1 MHVLAKNSAR
11 EAFRSSRWVMLT
23 VLILAYVCSNVDR
36 MAITLL
42 IEPIKAHFGA
52 SDGQIGLLQGVA
64 FTLVYSVVGLP
75 AGRLID
81 RSRRVT
87 IIAIAIVGWSVMTS
101 FCGLAPTFLLLFIG
115 RGGVAIGEAALMPGA
130 YSLIA
135 DGFNVKRQ
143 GVVVSLYQ
151 AAGGLGAGLALAV
164 GGGLLQ
170 RLGRDG
176 AIEVPLIGS
185 LAPWQIAFL
194 GLGLPGLLVA
204 ALLASLAEPERKMYA
219 SGGGRLAWFE

>member
-143 GVVVSLYQ
+143 G
-151 AAGGLGAGLALAV
+151 LGAGLALAV

-219 SGGGRLAWFE
+219 SGGGRLAWFG